1 MRTLI
6 KHGLIVDPASHV
18 HSKNN
23 LLVEDGRIQGLT
35 AEEPEADVIL
45 DAEGMVVSPG
55 FVDIHMHEDPYDP
68 EEGRLIPS
76 IMTSMLR
83 MGVTTAIGGNCGIN
97 TVSPLRYLEL
107 MDRDGGPINMGLLA
121 GHTFLREQAGHRD
134 KYSAIRPDE
143 QQRLSRLVKEALEA
157 GCFGVSFGIRYVPG
171 VTRDEMVKTAC
182 FCHPDR
188 RLQLF
193 FFPVHHYLNSFFIRF
208 PGYHLIPLCRIASS
222 HLPLPHVLH
231 SQTAAEFQDAEG
243 ESQNCQQRYKL
254 SAPHYPS
261 FFSSGRLLG
270 GFGPRN

>member
-18 HSKNN
+18 HSQNN

-107 MDRDGGPINMGLLA
+107 MDRDG
-121 GHTFLREQAGHRD
+121 
-134 KYSAIRPDE
+134 RPD
-143 QQRLSRLVKEALEA
+143 QYGTTSRPYLPA
-157 GCFGVSFGIRYVPG
+157 GAGRAPG
-171 VTRDEMVKTAC
+171 QVQC
-182 FCHPDR
+182 
-188 RLQLF
+188 
-193 FFPVHHYLNSFFIRF
+193 NSAR
-208 PGYHLIPLCRIASS
+208 
-222 HLPLPHVLH
+222 
-231 SQTAAEFQDAEG
+231 
-243 ESQNCQQRYKL
+243 
-254 SAPHYPS
+254 
-261 FFSSGRLLG
+261 
-270 GFGPRN
+270 

>member
-45 DAEGMVVSPG
+45 DAEGMGGFHLV

-97 TVSPLRYLEL
+97 TVSPLRY
-107 MDRDGGPINMGLLA
+107 
-121 GHTFLREQAGHRD
+121 
-134 KYSAIRPDE
+134 
-143 QQRLSRLVKEALEA
+143 
-157 GCFGVSFGIRYVPG
+157 
-171 VTRDEMVKTAC
+171 
-182 FCHPDR
+182 
-188 RLQLF
+188 
-193 FFPVHHYLNSFFIRF
+193 
-208 PGYHLIPLCRIASS
+208 
-222 HLPLPHVLH
+222 
-231 SQTAAEFQDAEG
+231 
-243 ESQNCQQRYKL
+243 
-254 SAPHYPS
+254 
-261 FFSSGRLLG
+261 
-270 GFGPRN
+270 

>member
-83 MGVTTAIGGNCGIN
+83 MGVTT
-97 TVSPLRYLEL
+97 SWPYL
-107 MDRDGGPINMGLLA
+107 PA
-121 GHTFLREQAGHRD
+121 GAGRAPGQVQCN
-134 KYSAIRPDE
+134 SAR
-143 QQRLSRLVKEALEA
+143 
-157 GCFGVSFGIRYVPG
+157 
-171 VTRDEMVKTAC
+171 
-182 FCHPDR
+182 
-188 RLQLF
+188 
-193 FFPVHHYLNSFFIRF
+193 
-208 PGYHLIPLCRIASS
+208 
-222 HLPLPHVLH
+222 
-231 SQTAAEFQDAEG
+231 
-243 ESQNCQQRYKL
+243 
-254 SAPHYPS
+254 
-261 FFSSGRLLG
+261 
-270 GFGPRN
+270 

>member
-107 MDRDGGPINMGLLA
+107 MDRDGGPINM
-121 GHTFLREQAGHRD
+121 
-134 KYSAIRPDE
+134 AIPSCGSRPGTGTSTV
-143 QQRLSRLVKEALEA
+143 Q
-157 GCFGVSFGIRYVPG
+157 
-171 VTRDEMVKTAC
+171 
-182 FCHPDR
+182 
-188 RLQLF
+188 
-193 FFPVHHYLNSFFIRF
+193 
-208 PGYHLIPLCRIASS
+208 
-222 HLPLPHVLH
+222 
-231 SQTAAEFQDAEG
+231 
-243 ESQNCQQRYKL
+243 
-254 SAPHYPS
+254 
-261 FFSSGRLLG
+261 
-270 GFGPRN
+270 FGPMNNNGCQGWPKRLWKQVALGCPSVFAMYPV

>member
-18 HSKNN
+18 HSQNN

-107 MDRDGGPINMGLLA
+107 MDRDGTG
-121 GHTFLREQAGHRD
+121 TSTVQ
-134 KYSAIRPDE
+134 
-143 QQRLSRLVKEALEA
+143 
-157 GCFGVSFGIRYVPG
+157 
-171 VTRDEMVKTAC
+171 
-182 FCHPDR
+182 
-188 RLQLF
+188 
-193 FFPVHHYLNSFFIRF
+193 
-208 PGYHLIPLCRIASS
+208 
-222 HLPLPHVLH
+222 
-231 SQTAAEFQDAEG
+231 
-243 ESQNCQQRYKL
+243 
-254 SAPHYPS
+254 
-261 FFSSGRLLG
+261 
-270 GFGPRN
+270 FGPMNNNGCQGWSKRLWKRVALGCPSVFAMYPV